1 VIARLRPNI
10 GVGLALAPFA
20 VFIVLFEGIPV
31 VVLLLGSIGWLDH
44 PTLKYLINVF
54 AHPVYRQSVTNT
66 VLVSGVSSIIG
77 AIAGTAIGYGLTATR
92 HGRLRGGLVALANV
106 TANSG
111 GITLAFAFITVVGIT
126 GGLTIALKAVGI
138 DLYSVFSIY
147 SIWGLVVVYVYF
159 QVPLMIVLTLPA
171 FAALRGEWR
180 EASTSLGGTGWDF
193 WRRVGVPILTPA
205 IIAGAVLL
213 FASGMGAFATALA
226 LMGGQA
232 NVMTTQVSVLRQGE
246 VIFDP
251 SQADAEAAA
260 LLVFVAVAV
269 VAYHVIQGRTLRWLK
284 R

>member
-1 VIARLRPNI
+1 
-10 GVGLALAPFA
+10 
-20 VFIVLFEGIPV
+20 
-31 VVLLLGSIGWLDH
+31 
-44 PTLKYLINVF
+44 
-54 AHPVYRQSVTNT
+54 
-66 VLVSGVSSIIG
+66 
-77 AIAGTAIGYGLTATR
+77 
-92 HGRLRGGLVALANV
+92 V

-138 DLYSVFSIY
+138 NLYSVFSLY
-147 SIWGLVVVYVYF
+147 SMWGLVIVYVYF

-269 VAYHVIQGRTLRWLK
+269 IAYHVIQGRTLRWLQ

>member
-1 VIARLRPNI
+1 MISRLRPNV
-10 GVGLALAPFA
+10 GVGLALAPF
-20 VFIVLFEGIPV
+20 VIFVVLFEGIPV

-66 VLVSGVSSIIG
+66 VFVSAVSSVIG
-77 AIAGTAIGYGLTATR
+77 AIAGTAIGYGLTVTR
-92 HGRLRGGLVALANV
+92 HGRLRGALVALANV

-126 GGLTIALKAVGI
+126 GGLTIALKAIGI
-138 DLYSVFSIY
+138 NLYSVFSIY
-147 SIWGLVVVYVYF
+147 SIWGLIVVYVYF

-171 FAALRGEWR
+171 FSALRGEWR
-180 EASTSLGGTGWDF
+180 EASTSLGGNGWDF

-205 IIAGAVLL
+205 IVAGAVLL

-260 LLVFVAVAV
+260 LLVFVAAAV
-269 VAYHVIQGRTLRWLK
+269 VAYHVIQGRTLRWLQ

>member
-1 VIARLRPNI
+1 VIARMRLNA
-10 GVGLALAPFA
+10 GVGLALAPFV
-20 VFIVLFEGIPV
+20 VFIVLFEAIPV

-44 PTLKYLINVF
+44 PTLKYLIAVF

-66 VLVSGVSSIIG
+66 VLVSGISSIIG

-92 HGRLRGGLVALANV
+92 HARLRGALVALANV

-111 GITLAFAFITVVGIT
+111 GITLAFAFITVIGIT
-126 GGLTIALKAVGI
+126 GGLTIALKLVGV
-138 DLYSVFSIY
+138 DLYSFFSIY
-147 SIWGLVVVYVYF
+147 SIWGLVVVSVYF

-171 FAALRGEWR
+171 FAALRREWR
-180 EASTSLGGTGWDF
+180 EASTSLGGSPLDF
-193 WRRVGVPILTPA
+193 WRRIGVPILTPA

-226 LMGGQA
+226 LMGGSA

-246 VIFDP
+246 IIFDP
-251 SQADAEAAA
+251 SQADAVATA
-260 LLVFVAVAV
+260 LLVFVALAV
-269 VAYHVIQGRTLRWLK
+269 VVYHLIQARTLRWLA